1 MAAFKKFRFRF
12 FPQRTR
18 AGIDTVIIDGKYAG
32 TVVNKEAA
40 KEQFKKNIES
50 VQSVRRI
57 NVEELTVEGFDDD
70 TEMNEAIK
78 TLCRLDDAGN
88 LVALDEA
95 LASYR
100 KSDFLKTNKAMEHL
114 AAHRYE
120 KTLPEGWTTE
130 VVGQNNSHVPDIK
143 VFDAK
148 GNYQYCVEVKMPSSQ
163 ALPIVLQKGEN
174 GKWITPAD
182 ADEYITKR
190 VEILNRPE
198 NLELY
203 GGAEAKVTEEDRNLM
218 LDLFEEH
225 LALKDTKYL
234 YVVNLDKKKD
244 LVIDRDLITE
254 DERVNITL
262 RTPRSKSSGSR
273 SIGIRKFEAAKAQVL
288 EVFTDG
294 DVDLYSGREGHKKRA
309 FLYTEVNLDSNDSRR
324 NIGDN
329 LYISRGS
336 EQTVQ
341 KEINGVFKD
350 VYVYEVREKSAKPT
364 EEQGYTSLGQ
374 LLIKVD

>member
-1 MAAFKKFRFRF
+1 ML
-12 FPQRTR
+12 
-18 AGIDTVIIDGKYAG
+18 DGKYAG
-32 TVVNKEAA
+32 SVVNKDVLLEQKRKSEIAA
-40 KEQFKKNIES
+40 LR
-50 VQSVRRI
+50 V
-57 NVEELTVEGFDDD
+57 NVEELKVEGFDDTD
-70 TEMNEAIK
+70 ELKSAIN
-78 TLCRLDDAGN
+78 TLIRLDDSGN
-88 LVALDEA
+88 IEALDAA

-100 KSDFLKTNKAMEHL
+100 KSDFLKTNKAMEFL

-120 KTLPEGWTTE
+120 KGLPEGWTAE

-143 VFDAK
+143 VFNEK
-148 GNYQYCVEVKMPSSQ
+148 GEYQYCVEVKMPSSQ
-163 ALPIVLQKGEN
+163 ALPIVLQKGED

-182 ADEYITKR
+182 ADEYVAKR

-203 GGAEAKVTEEDRNLM
+203 GGAEAKISDEDRNLM

-225 LALKDTKYL
+225 LAGKDTSYL

-244 LVIDRDLITE
+244 IVIDRELITE
-254 DERVNITL
+254 DDRVSITL

-273 SIGIRKFEAAKAQVL
+273 SIGIRKFESTKTEVL
-288 EVFTDG
+288 KQFEG
-294 DVDLYSGREGHKKRA
+294 AVDLYAGKEGHKKRA
-309 FLYTEVNLDSNDSRR
+309 FLYTEENLESNSSRR
-324 NIGDN
+324 HIGDN

-336 EQTVQ
+336 DEKIRKTIDGVL
-341 KEINGVFKD
+341 KE
-350 VYVYEVREKSAKPT
+350 VYVYEIREKSAKPT